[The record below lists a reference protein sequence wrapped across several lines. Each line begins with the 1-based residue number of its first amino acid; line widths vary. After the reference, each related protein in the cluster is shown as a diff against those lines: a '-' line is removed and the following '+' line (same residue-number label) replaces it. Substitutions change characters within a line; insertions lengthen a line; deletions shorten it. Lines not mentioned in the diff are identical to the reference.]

1 MLDGEEVREH
11 VLAQARQDVQRL
23 VRLGKSADE
32 VEEALKGRLNDTER
46 DLIWLLA
53 RHEIDRG
60 PTPTLHLDSDGLIL
74 PAG

>member
-1 MLDGEEVREH
+1 MFDGEEVREH

-32 VEEALKGRLNDTER
+32 IEEALRGRLNDTER
-46 DLIWLLA
+46 DLVWLLA

-60 PTPTLHLDSDGLIL
+60 PTPKLHLESDGLIL

>member
-11 VLAQARQDVQRL
+11 VLAQARQEIQRL
-23 VRLGKSADE
+23 VRLGMTADE
-32 VEEALKGRLNDTER
+32 IEAALKSRLNETES
-46 DLIWLLA
+46 DLVWLLA

-60 PTPTLHLDSDGLIL
+60 PTARLHLETDGLIL

>member
-11 VLAQARQDVQRL
+11 VLAQARYDIQRL
-23 VRLGKSADE
+23 VRVGMSVDE
-32 VEEALKGRLNDTER
+32 IEEALKPRLNETER
-46 DLIWLLA
+46 DLVWLLA

-60 PTPTLHLDSDGLIL
+60 PTPKLHLESDGLSL